1 MLESLQKKLINFL
14 VLKDLIELYNNFPF
28 NAAQVEKIQKK
39 KLARL
44 VKVAYKN
51 PFYRKRF
58 DECGLTPKDIQ
69 TPEDLLK
76 LPLLKKAEL
85 RDWVKSEY
93 EKNPARFK
101 HWFRDSTSGSTGAPL
116 VTYLSAHDKA
126 YNMAAWIRMGAVQ
139 GLNPFFDSTFCLVS
153 PHRLKKQG
161 DSILQKFQLLKR
173 TQVSYLASPEEM
185 VECFNQEKP
194 VFMYAN
200 KSQYVQMALYAQK
213 NNVKLS
219 PLKLYASAAE
229 TLDKQS
235 RDLIESQFGMN
246 RMYDTYGSTETGA
259 LAFELKG
266 KRNQYIICH
275 DTHIVHTLNEEG
287 KSASSGRAVITS
299 LYHYGFPIINYDLGD
314 GLDIFEKD
322 GLKYISR
329 INGRLD
335 DWIKFE
341 DGEKLPFHFFYEV
354 MEKRKEISQ
363 FRIIQETYHDV
374 TIILVES
381 KDYNVPHVEV
391 QTKIQEEL
399 ESLFQKTD
407 INYHF
412 EWRDVI
418 PFDENGKLRMLIS
431 KV

>member
-1 MLESLQKKLINFL
+1 MAPQKR
-14 VLKDLIELYNNFPF
+14 
-28 NAAQVEKIQKK
+28 
-39 KLARL
+39 ARWL
-44 VKVAYKN
+44 
-51 PFYRKRF
+51 
-58 DECGLTPKDIQ
+58 
-69 TPEDLLK
+69 
-76 LPLLKKAEL
+76 
-85 RDWVKSEY
+85 
-93 EKNPARFK
+93 
-101 HWFRDSTSGSTGAPL
+101 
-116 VTYLSAHDKA
+116 
-126 YNMAAWIRMGAVQ
+126 
-139 GLNPFFDSTFCLVS
+139 
-153 PHRLKKQG
+153 
-161 DSILQKFQLLKR
+161 
-173 TQVSYLASPEEM
+173 
-185 VECFNQEKP
+185 
-194 VFMYAN
+194 
-200 KSQYVQMALYAQK
+200 
-213 NNVKLS
+213 
-219 PLKLYASAAE
+219 
-229 TLDKQS
+229 
-235 RDLIESQFGMN
+235 
-246 RMYDTYGSTETGA
+246 
-259 LAFELKG
+259 FELKG

-399 ESLFQKTD
+399 ESLFQKQILT
-407 INYHF
+407 IISNGGMSF
-412 EWRDVI
+412 L
-418 PFDENGKLRMLIS
+418 FDENGKLRMLIS

>member
-1 MLESLQKKLINFL
+1 M
-14 VLKDLIELYNNFPF
+14 
-28 NAAQVEKIQKK
+28 
-39 KLARL
+39 
-44 VKVAYKN
+44 
-51 PFYRKRF
+51 
-58 DECGLTPKDIQ
+58 
-69 TPEDLLK
+69 
-76 LPLLKKAEL
+76 
-85 RDWVKSEY
+85 
-93 EKNPARFK
+93 
-101 HWFRDSTSGSTGAPL
+101 
-116 VTYLSAHDKA
+116 
-126 YNMAAWIRMGAVQ
+126 
-139 GLNPFFDSTFCLVS
+139 
-153 PHRLKKQG
+153 
-161 DSILQKFQLLKR
+161 
-173 TQVSYLASPEEM
+173 
-185 VECFNQEKP
+185 
-194 VFMYAN
+194 
-200 KSQYVQMALYAQK
+200 
-213 NNVKLS
+213 
-219 PLKLYASAAE
+219 
-229 TLDKQS
+229 
-235 RDLIESQFGMN
+235 
-246 RMYDTYGSTETGA
+246 
-259 LAFELKG
+259 
-266 KRNQYIICH
+266 
-275 DTHIVHTLNEEG
+275 
-287 KSASSGRAVITS
+287 
-299 LYHYGFPIINYDLGD
+299 NYDLGD

-322 GLKYISR
+322 GLKYISK

>member
-1 MLESLQKKLINFL
+1 MLDALQKKLINFL
-14 VLKDLIELYNNFPF
+14 VLKDLIELYGNFPF
-28 NAAQVEKIQKK
+28 QAEKVKKIQKK

-69 TPEDLLK
+69 TPDDLLK

-85 RDWVKSEY
+85 REWVKSEY
-93 EKNPARFK
+93 EKNPK
-101 HWFRDSTSGSTGAPL
+101 KYKYWFRDSTSGSTGAPL

-153 PHRLKKQG
+153 PHRLKKQK
-161 DSILQKFQLLKR
+161 DSILQNFQLLKR
-173 TQVSYLASPEEM
+173 TQVSYLASPQEM
-185 VECFNQEKP
+185 VERFNQEKP
-194 VFMYAN
+194 AFMYAN

-213 NNVKLS
+213 NRVKLWR
-219 PLKLYASAAE
+219 LKLYASAAE
-229 TLDKQS
+229 TLDKPS
-235 RDLIESQFGMN
+235 RDLIESQFGEN

-259 LAFELKG
+259 LAFEIKG
-266 KRNQYIICH
+266 QRGRYVICH

-287 KSASSGRAVITS
+287 KPVPYGRAVITS

-314 GLDIFEKD
+314 GLDTFEEG
-322 GLKYISR
+322 GLKYISK

-335 DWIKFE
+335 DWIKFD

-354 MEKRKEISQ
+354 MEKRKEVSQ

-374 TIILVES
+374 RILLTES
-381 KDYNVPHVEV
+381 KDNIVPHAEV
-391 QTKIQEEL
+391 EEL
-399 ESLFQKTD
+399 IRKELEELFHRSD
-407 INYHF
+407 ICYRF